1 MKKELSFG
9 ENPDN
14 VNVVMETPLKSSVKY
29 ELEKDLNMVKVD
41 RVLHSSMHY
50 PANYGFV
57 PQTLS
62 GDGDPSDVLVISD
75 YSFAPGTFVKVRL
88 IGVLLM
94 EDEGGIDEKL
104 IAVPIDKV
112 DPESIGINNIQN
124 LSEHVRKK
132 IKNFFET
139 YKMLE
144 PNKWVKVKD
153 FQDKAKASELLA
165 EAIKNY
171 KNKN

>member
-1 MKKELSFG
+1 MQQELDFG
-9 ENPDN
+9 KNPDKIN
-14 VNVVMETPLKSSVKY
+14 VIIETPLKSSVKY
-29 ELEKDLNMVKVD
+29 ELDKDLGMAQVD
-41 RVLHSSMHY
+41 RVMYSSMHY

-62 GDGDPSDVLVISD
+62 GDGDPADVLVISEH
-75 YSFAPGTFVKVRL
+75 SFAPGTFIQARL

-94 EDEGGIDEKL
+94 EDEAGVDEKL
-104 IAVPIDKV
+104 LAIPIDKV
-112 DPESIGINNIQN
+112 DPGSIGINDIQDLN
-124 LSEHVRKK
+124 EHTRKK

-153 FQDKAKASELLA
+153 FQDKVKASELLA
-165 EAIKNY
+165 EAIENY
-171 KNKN
+171 KNQG